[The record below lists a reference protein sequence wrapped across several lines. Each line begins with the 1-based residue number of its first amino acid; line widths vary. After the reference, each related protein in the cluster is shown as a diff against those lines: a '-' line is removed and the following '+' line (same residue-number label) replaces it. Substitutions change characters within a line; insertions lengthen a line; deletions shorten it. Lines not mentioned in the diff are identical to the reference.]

1 MISTLD
7 LVIGVTTGT
16 VVTILIEEGIN
27 RIIRHGAKKAG
38 TNPTVIRDIAVA
50 MRVIAVLVIVTVILS
65 LTGLASEFTT
75 ITISG
80 IGALAVSLALQNT
93 LSNILSGILM
103 FHDGVI
109 HLNDTVEYGSVK
121 GKVVRLALRNTWIKM
136 DSGKI
141 AVISNSLLA
150 PVHSSII
157 LPQNVYQENTQS
169 NKRNA
174 AKKCVLISI
183 SQKCCVG
190 KLGLCWVARFS
201 FVPVVKEKVPC
212 PVYEHLV
219 LTIEGGVVHSSFG

>member
-1 MISTLD
+1 MISNLELIIGITVGTI
-7 LVIGVTTGT
+7 VI
-16 VVTILIEEGIN
+16 ILIEEGIN
-27 RIIRHGAKKAG
+27 RIIRRGAKKAR

-50 MRVIAVLVIVTVILS
+50 MRVIAILVIVTVILS
-65 LTGLASEFTT
+65 LTGLASQFTT

-109 HLNDTVEYGSVK
+109 HLDDTVEYGSVK

-150 PVHSSII
+150 SGPLINHSATERLS
-157 LPQNVYQENTQS
+157 
-169 NKRNA
+169 
-174 AKKCVLISI
+174 KKYAID
-183 SQKCCVG
+183 
-190 KLGLCWVARFS
+190 
-201 FVPVVKEKVPC
+201 
-212 PVYEHLV
+212 
-219 LTIEGGVVHSSFG
+219 